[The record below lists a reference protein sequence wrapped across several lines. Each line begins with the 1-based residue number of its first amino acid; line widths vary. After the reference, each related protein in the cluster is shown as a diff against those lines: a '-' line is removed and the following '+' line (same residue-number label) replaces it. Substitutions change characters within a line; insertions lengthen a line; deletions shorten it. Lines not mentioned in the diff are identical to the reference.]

1 MDSLDSTR
9 RFSDRVADYVRCRP
23 GYPDALRDALRQDVG
38 VAPDSVV
45 ADIGSGTGISTA
57 MLLELGATVF
67 AIEPN
72 AGMRQAAEDRLGNH
86 PRFRSV
92 AARAEETTLTDCS
105 VDIVTAG
112 QSFHWFPETETRAEF
127 MRILRPG
134 GTVALFWNTR
144 RSEGTPF
151 LAAYERLLQ
160 QFGTDYAQVQ
170 HRKIDP
176 PMLRAFFGG
185 ESASRLFVNAQ
196 TLDFDGL
203 LGRLSS
209 SSYAPGPSHPDY
221 ARMVAVLQEIFD
233 AHHDNGLVRMEY
245 DTELFF
251 GRLERSS

>member
-1 MDSLDSTR
+1 
-9 RFSDRVADYVRCRP
+9 
-23 GYPDALRDALRQDVG
+23 
-38 VAPDSVV
+38 
-45 ADIGSGTGISTA
+45 
-57 MLLELGATVF
+57 
-67 AIEPN
+67 
-72 AGMRQAAEDRLGNH
+72 
-86 PRFRSV
+86 
-92 AARAEETTLTDCS
+92 
-105 VDIVTAG
+105 
-112 QSFHWFPETETRAEF
+112 

-144 RSEGTPF
+144 RSEGTQF

-170 HRKIDP
+170 HRKIEP

-185 ESASRLFVNAQ
+185 EFASRVFVNAQ

-251 GRLERSS
+251 GQLERSS